1 MNMSEN
7 TLKIKTELIE
17 YSKKLSEKQFVIG
30 PGGNTSVRI
39 GDFMYIKP
47 SGLTFSEQ
55 SEGDL
60 VEVDLKTA
68 KPTPGNKRRPSSEVL
83 MHTYIYQIRPDVKC
97 IFHAHPPITIGLMAG
112 GAQFGHLYPDSVAY
126 LGKKILVLDYIVPT
140 TEKLA
145 NYVKQNVKD
154 HLTILLA
161 NHGVITV
168 AENPKTAYLRMELME
183 ALSYAIWIARSS
195 NVKGNVK
202 FLTEPEIDEII
213 NLDAEKYRT
222 ALYEPE
228 KKKN

>member
-1 MNMSEN
+1 MSDIN
-7 TLKIKTELIE
+7 LKLKSELIQ
-17 YSKKLSEKQFVIG
+17 YSRKLSEKQFVIG
-30 PGGNTSVRI
+30 PGGNTSIRV

-47 SGLTFSEQ
+47 SGLTFEDQ
-55 SEGDL
+55 TEADL
-60 VEVDLKTA
+60 VEVDLRTA

-83 MHTYIYQIRPDVKC
+83 MHTYIYQTRPDVKC

-145 NYVKQNVKD
+145 NYVKENIKD

-168 AENPKTAYLRMELME
+168 GENVKTTYLRMELME
-183 ALSYAIWIARSS
+183 ALSYAIWIAKSS
-195 NVKGNVK
+195 NPKCNVK
-202 FLTEPEIDEII
+202 FLTDSEIDEII